1 MDLAVFVHAGID
13 VFQPIRTLFR
23 IIEVLCKGMPPRFLA
38 GPQVGDEDLA
48 DRQPFAQFVDEEQ
61 FMVIAGA
68 DVGGQFHEL
77 VDLSSARASC
87 FSLYW

>member
-68 DVGGQFHEL
+68 DVAASSMSWSIF
-77 VDLSSARASC
+77 SSARASC

>member
-1 MDLAVFVHAGID
+1 MDLAVFAQAGVD
-13 VFQPIRTLFR
+13 VFQPVIALFR
-23 IIEVLCKGMPPRFLA
+23 VIEVFCKGMPPRFLA
-38 GPQVGDEDLA
+38 GPEMGDEDLA

-61 FMVIAGA
+61 FMVVAGA

-77 VDLSSARASC
+77 VDFSSARSSC